1 MNQVEFILES
11 KGLLV
16 TVFHDDRQTKRLV
29 DLWPVFVWMFF
40 FMMSNGVGMTVMP
53 VLAVI
58 NHMPNSLLGTIGSI
72 YFAGMFLGYFIGP
85 PLVRKKG
92 YRFSGL
98 LLLPLMCIGLV
109 VLLFDDAF
117 LWAAG
122 RSLAGL
128 GIGISYIIAESWVA
142 GRAHSSIRMTALSI
156 YIAAAMLGIL
166 SAQALLTFVDPA
178 STLALLL
185 GGAMIV
191 IASVL
196 IGLVPLPPT
205 GAHKSERQ
213 AGHALRIVKKAS
225 VPLTGVFVSGL
236 LFSIFVTFYATYGA
250 NRGLAADLVPL
261 IGVVVM
267 AGATFM
273 QPLLGRVLE
282 RKNPIQW
289 LIGLAIVSALAA
301 SGLVYVSGAG
311 FWLYLCVAL
320 WGAAALTTYPLYGGL
335 AYSALADESVFDV
348 ARAILVSY
356 GVAEIIAPPL
366 MGAAIDAW
374 GVNCLFGVAAAAGIL
389 LAGLLAV
396 GGRSSRNRPDLT
408 I

>member
-1 MNQVEFILES
+1 MTS
-11 KGLLV
+11 
-16 TVFHDDRQTKRLV
+16 FHDDRQTKRLF

-58 NHMPNSLLGTIGSI
+58 KNMPNSLLGTIGSI

-85 PLVRKKG
+85 PIVRKRG

-98 LLLPLMCIGLV
+98 LLLPLMCVGLV
-109 VLLFDDAF
+109 VLLFDNAF

-156 YIAAAMLGIL
+156 YIASAMLGIL

-178 STLALLL
+178 SLLALAL
-185 GGAMIV
+185 GGGMIV
-191 IASVL
+191 IASLL
-196 IGLVPLPPT
+196 IGVAPLPST
-205 GAHKSERQ
+205 ELSQKEKQ
-213 AGHALRIVKKAS
+213 AGHALRIIRKAA
-225 VPLTGVFVSGL
+225 VPLTGIFTSGL
-236 LFSIFVTFYATYGA
+236 LFSIFVTFYPAYGA
-250 NRGLAADLVPL
+250 DRGLAADLVPV

-267 AGATFM
+267 AGATLM

-282 RKNPIQW
+282 RKNPIM
-289 LIGLAIVSALAA
+289 LLMAVAFLSALAA
-301 SGLVYVSGAG
+301 LGLVYTMGAG
-311 FWLYLCVAL
+311 FWLYAFVAL
-320 WGAAALTTYPLYGGL
+320 WGATALTTYPLYGGL
-335 AYSALADESVFDV
+335 AYAALPDESVFDV
-348 ARAILVSY
+348 ARVILVSY
-356 GVAEIIAPPL
+356 GVAEIIAPPV
-366 MGAAIDAW
+366 MGVVIDAW
-374 GVNCLFGVAAAAGIL
+374 GVNWLFGVAAGAGLL

-396 GGRSSRNRPDLT
+396 GSQSPRNRLDST

>member
-1 MNQVEFILES
+1 MTAL
-11 KGLLV
+11 
-16 TVFHDDRQTKRLV
+16 HDATQTKRLV

-40 FMMSNGVGMTVMP
+40 FMMSNGIGMTVMP

-85 PLVRKKG
+85 PLVRKSG
-92 YRFSGL
+92 YRLSGL
-98 LLLPLMCIGLV
+98 LLLPLMCLGLV
-109 VLLFDDAF
+109 VLLSDNAY

-142 GRAHSSIRMTALSI
+142 GRAHHSIRMTALSI

-166 SAQALLTFVDPA
+166 GAQALLTFVDPA
-178 STLALLL
+178 SVLALVL
-185 GGAMIV
+185 GGAMV
-191 IASVL
+191 FVASLL
-196 IGLVPLPPT
+196 IGLAPLPATEP
-205 GAHKSERQ
+205 HQKDKQ
-213 AGHALRIVKKAS
+213 AGHALRILRKAS
-225 VPLTGVFVSGL
+225 VPLAGVFISGL
-236 LFSIFVTFYATYGA
+236 LFSIFVTFYPAYGA
-250 NRGLAADLVPL
+250 DRGLAADLVPI

-282 RKNPIQW
+282 RRNPIV
-289 LIGLAIVSALAA
+289 LLVGLAALSAFAA
-301 SGLVYVSGAG
+301 CGLVFTTGAG
-311 FWLYLCVAL
+311 FWLYALVAL
-320 WGAAALTTYPLYGGL
+320 WGASALTTYPLYGGL
-335 AYSALADESVFDV
+335 AYSALTDESVFDV

-366 MGAAIDAW
+366 MGMAIDTW
-374 GVNCLFGVAAAAGIL
+374 GVDWLFGGAAVS
-389 LAGLLAV
+389 GLLLV
-396 GGRSSRNRPDLT
+396 GLLVFGVRMPRSRPESGL
-408 I
+408 

>member
-1 MNQVEFILES
+1 MTYPL
-11 KGLLV
+11 
-16 TVFHDDRQTKRLV
+16 HDTQTKRLI

-58 NHMPNSLLGTIGSI
+58 HKMPNSLLGTIGAI

-85 PLVRKKG
+85 PLVRKSG
-92 YRFSGL
+92 YRLSGL
-98 LLLPLMCIGLV
+98 LLFPLMCIGLI
-109 VLLFDDAF
+109 VLLSEHSY
-117 LWAAG
+117 LWALG
-122 RSLAGL
+122 RCLAGF

-166 SAQALLTFVDPA
+166 GAQALLTIVDPA
-178 STLALLL
+178 SALALLL
-185 GGAMIV
+185 GGVMIV

-196 IGLVPLPPT
+196 IGLAPLPPT
-205 GAHKSERQ
+205 GTHKSERQ

-250 NRGLAADLVPL
+250 DRGLAADLVPL

-282 RKNPIQW
+282 RKNPIQG

-301 SGLVYVSGAG
+301 LGLVYVSGAG
-311 FWLYLCVAL
+311 FWLYLYVAL

-366 MGAAIDAW
+366 MGAAIDEW

-389 LAGLLAV
+389 LAGLLALDHY
-396 GGRSSRNRPDLT
+396 GIYRQT
-408 I
+408 